1 MIPIIARR
9 LMLEE
14 KLRVFAGTNMFGP
27 DLTSKGYK
35 LVDSM
40 PTHHPRVGNLF
51 DVKIIEAAYV
61 ALERSE

>member
-1 MIPIIARR
+1 
-9 LMLEE
+9 MLEE